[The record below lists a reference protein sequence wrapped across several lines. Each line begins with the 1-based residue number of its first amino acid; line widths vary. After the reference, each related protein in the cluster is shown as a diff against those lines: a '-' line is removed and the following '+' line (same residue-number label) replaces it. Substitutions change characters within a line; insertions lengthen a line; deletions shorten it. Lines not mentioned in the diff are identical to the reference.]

1 MQMVNYIKDRL
12 RDEDGAD
19 TVEVII
25 GIVVFVVFGL
35 AVFGMITKAAGN
47 KVADVS
53 NCLKDS
59 GTIISSSS
67 DKGATCSNSNSD
79 NHTYSYGSN

>member
-1 MQMVNYIKDRL
+1 METMKSER
-12 RDEDGAD
+12 GAE

-35 AVFGMITKAAGN
+35 AVFGVITRSAGN
-47 KVADVS
+47 KMADTA

-59 GTIISSSS
+59 GTIISST
-67 DKGATCSNSNSD
+67 ATTKDRCKSTD
-79 NHTYSYGSN
+79 THTYKYN

>member
-1 MQMVNYIKDRL
+1 MSRVMETMKSER
-12 RDEDGAD
+12 GAD

-35 AVFGMITKAAGN
+35 AVFGVITRAGGN
-47 KVADVS
+47 KMADTA

-59 GTIISSSS
+59 GNIISSSKLS
-67 DKGATCSNSNSD
+67 TKDRCKSTDKN
-79 NHTYSYGSN
+79 TYQYN

>member
-1 MQMVNYIKDRL
+1 MKEFIHNRL
-12 RDEDGAD
+12 SDEDGAE

-35 AVFGMITKAAGN
+35 VVYGMITKAAGT
-47 KVADVS
+47 KMADVS

-59 GTIISSSS
+59 GTIIST
-67 DKGATCSNSNSD
+67 ATASGSKCTTTDTN
-79 NHTYSYGSN
+79 TYKYGN

>member
-1 MQMVNYIKDRL
+1 MSRVMETMKSER
-12 RDEDGAD
+12 GAD

-35 AVFGMITKAAGN
+35 AVFGMVTRAAGN
-47 KVADVS
+47 KMAGTA

-59 GTIISSSS
+59 GNIISSKITTKDACKEGSRDS
-67 DKGATCSNSNSD
+67 G
-79 NHTYSYGSN
+79 TYKYN